1 MNREIYELLAL
12 GARYVFA
19 ALMVLIVLRAWRITI
34 VDSRR
39 ADTLR
44 RMSPQ
49 TGLSGELVVLEGSE
63 KARRG
68 MRYPVIREGM
78 IGSSRRADIR
88 IRHSSARRRH
98 AYFQLTEE
106 GLSLR
111 SHAGS
116 ALRDGEG
123 RPVRALLLQD
133 GDEFSL
139 GGVRLLLVLTA
150 APEPAHRRHERR
162 GAAPEDDFDDNYDD
176 NAGGSPEDLFPEDP
190 DALFDTRP
198 ARRREDRRR
207 ARAAEPDDPF
217 DTDEDGW

>member
-1 MNREIYELLAL
+1 MSQDIYELLAL

-19 ALMVLIVLRAWRITI
+19 ALMVLIVLRAWRITL

-88 IRHSSARRRH
+88 IRHSSVRRRH
-98 AYFQLTEE
+98 AYFQLAEE

-111 SHAGS
+111 SHAGAS
-116 ALRDGEG
+116 LRDGEDQ
-123 RPVRALLLQD
+123 PARALLLGD
-133 GDEFSL
+133 GDEFSV
-139 GGVRLLLVLTA
+139 GNVRLLLVLTA
-150 APEPAHRRHERR
+150 APEPTHRRHERR
-162 GAAPEDDFDDNYDD
+162 GAVPEDDYDDVAVGDAPED
-176 NAGGSPEDLFPEDP
+176 LIPEDP
-190 DALFDTRP
+190 DALFDAQP
-198 ARRREDRRR
+198 APRREMRRR
-207 ARAAEPDDPF
+207 ARPAKPEEHF